1 MARRRRRGG
10 GGGRRSPRGG
20 GRSSGITVT
29 IEGLPELRRRLEE
42 MPVQIRL
49 ACFRALKESAA
60 VVVDGTK
67 GRVKVDTGNL
77 QGSVKARFENSRL
90 RAEIGWWDR
99 DDDYA
104 VWQEFGT
111 KSMPARPSLGPA
123 LEEEKQHLPD
133 RLKREIGRAVR

>member
-1 MARRRRRGG
+1 MARRRRGG
-10 GGGRRSPRGG
+10 RRRSPRGA

-42 MPVQIRL
+42 MPAQLKL
-49 ACFRALKESAA
+49 ACFRALKESGGAI
-60 VVVDGTK
+60 VDGVK
-67 GRVKVDTGNL
+67 GRVKVDSGNL
-77 QGSVKARFENSRL
+77 HGSVKARYENNRL

-99 DDDYA
+99 DDEYA

-111 KSMPARPSLGPA
+111 KAMPANPSLGPA

-133 RLKREIGRAVR
+133 RIKREVRRELP

>member
-1 MARRRRRGG
+1 MARRR
-10 GGGRRSPRGG
+10 GGRSGRASPRGS

-29 IEGLPELRRRLEE
+29 IEGLPELRQKLEQ
-42 MPVQIRL
+42 MPIEVKL
-49 ACFRALKESAA
+49 ACFRALKESADA
-60 VVVDGTK
+60 IIEGTK

-77 QGSVKARFENSRL
+77 RGSVKARFENNRL

-111 KSMPARPSLGPA
+111 RRMPARPSLGPA
-123 LEEEKQHLPD
+123 LEEEKRHLPG